1 MDGTSHMA
9 IGAAAGFGAASAVG
23 ADLEATLILSALGG
37 LTALMPDADID
48 GKLRNRL
55 TFSHHFIR
63 SVAQIAG
70 FLMIMYSFF
79 QGKGNE
85 IWTGMGA
92 GAAIIVLSAFIRQ
105 RHMLTMTGAGIAAGG
120 FSLQETWVILLG
132 VFMIIA
138 SFVPHRSYTHSIAG
152 LLFFAVIASQFEQAT
167 GLQGAFY
174 AGTAGYASHLIADM
188 KILPFNRRGVKF
200 FLPFSSKE
208 F

>member
-63 SVAQIAG
+63 SVAQVAG

-79 QGKGNE
+79 KEREMRSGLAWEQE
-85 IWTGMGA
+85 RQ
-92 GAAIIVLSAFIRQ
+92 LSCCLLLSGR
-105 RHMLTMTGAGIAAGG
+105 GIC
-120 FSLQETWVILLG
+120 
-132 VFMIIA
+132 
-138 SFVPHRSYTHSIAG
+138 
-152 LLFFAVIASQFEQAT
+152 
-167 GLQGAFY
+167 
-174 AGTAGYASHLIADM
+174 
-188 KILPFNRRGVKF
+188 
-200 FLPFSSKE
+200 
-208 F
+208 